1 MDVRIDAADEV
12 DLGEALGT
20 FTGEPRGEL
29 RGVDAMLL
37 DRLPFVVAASSEF
50 TLVWSLAR

>member
-37 DRLPFVVAASSEF
+37 VRVPSLVGAASEF